1 MAKQQQCQI
10 ITATAALF
18 LAVIGILL
26 LVVPTEDVKG
36 PPEFMYGI
44 VLDAGSSHTAM
55 FIYKWPADKQ
65 NGTGIV
71 SQHSECHAEG
81 GGISSYAG
89 NKGGAAS
96 SLQKCLEKAMKEIPQ
111 SRHKLTPL
119 YLGATAGM
127 RLLNISKPKESDE
140 VLKEVA
146 DKLKTYPFNFR
157 GATILSGQEEGAY
170 GWVTVNYLLEN
181 YIKYGF
187 VGQWLSPGKDTVGA
201 LDFGGASTQITFET
215 KQTVE
220 NNDNLM
226 KLRLYG
232 RDYQIY
238 TQSFLC
244 FGRDQVLLRLL
255 AHLMKTQGSERSIV
269 HPCYPAGYSD
279 SIKLS
284 GVFDTP
290 CNKRQAPNKPE
301 DDLQIKGTGN
311 YDQCLGNVSGLFSFD
326 SCSYSRC
333 SFDGVFQPNVTGN
346 FMAFSA
352 FFYTHSFLEEATG
365 ISITSPD
372 HLEDAAR
379 VVCNMSFQEMSS
391 KVKQEG
397 SRLKDYCAVS
407 AFVQV
412 LLVNGYGFDYFSFP
426 HISFQKKAGDT
437 SVGWSLGYM
446 LSLSNLLPAENV
458 LLRKSLRSSI
468 LLLVINTEDVK
479 GPAQLMYG
487 IVLDAGSS
495 HTSMFIYK
503 WPADKQNGTGI
514 VSQHSECHVKGG
526 GISSYAGTK
535 GGAAHSLEECMEKA
549 KQEIPTSRHK
559 LTPLYLGATGG
570 MRLLNISKPKESDEV
585 LKEVA
590 DKLKTYPFN
599 FKGATVLSGKEEGA
613 YGWVTV
619 NYLLEKFIKY
629 GFVGQWLSP
638 GKDTAGALDLGGA
651 STQITFETAQR
662 VENEDNLMKLR
673 LYGRDY
679 QIYTQSF
686 LCFGRQQVLLR
697 LLAHLMKTQGSEHS
711 IVHPCYPAG
720 YSDSIKLSGVFDTP
734 CNKRQAPNKPEDDLQ
749 IKGTGNYDQCL
760 GNISRLFSFGSCS
773 YSRCSF
779 DGVFQPN
786 VTGNFMAFSAFFYT
800 HSFIQKA
807 AGITIRSPADLEDA
821 VRVVCN
827 MSFQEMQSKFPDE
840 EDHLRDYCA
849 DSILLQVLLINGYGF
864 NDISFPHVSFQEKA
878 EDNSVG
884 WSLGY
889 MLTLSNMLPAENVF
903 VRKTL
908 RTDAWRAAVFL
919 FSVLLIASVFF
930 LVRNYKK
937 CH

>member
-1 MAKQQQCQI
+1 MGKQQQCQI

-26 LVVPTEDVKG
+26 LVVPTEDVKE

-71 SQHSECHAEG
+71 SQHSECEAEG

-89 NKGGAAS
+89 NTGGAARS
-96 SLQKCLEKAMKEIPQ
+96 LEKCMDKAMQEIPK

-127 RLLNISKPKESDE
+127 RLLNISKPEESDE

-146 DKLKTYPFNFR
+146 DKLKTYPFSFK

-187 VGQWLSPGKDTVGA
+187 VGQWLSPGRDTVGA

-220 NNDNLM
+220 NKDNLM

-232 RDYQIY
+232 RDYKIY

-244 FGRDQVLLRLL
+244 YGRDQ
-255 AHLMKTQGSERSIV
+255 TQGSDHSIV
-269 HPCYPAGYSD
+269 HPCYPAGYSA

-284 GVFDTP
+284 SVFDTP
-290 CNKRQAPNKPE
+290 CNKRQTPYKPD

-311 YDQCLGNVSGLFSFD
+311 YDQCLGNVSRLFSFD

-352 FFYTHSFLEEATG
+352 FFYTHSFLQEATG
-365 ISITSPD
+365 IRITSPE

-379 VVCNMSFQEMSS
+379 AVCNMSFQEISN
-391 KVKQEG
+391 KFQNQE

-407 AFVQV
+407 AFVKV
-412 LLVNGYGFDYFSFP
+412 LLVSGYGFDYFSFP
-426 HISFQKKAGDT
+426 HVFFQKK
-437 SVGWSLGYM
+437 
-446 LSLSNLLPAENV
+446 
-458 LLRKSLRSSI
+458 
-468 LLLVINTEDVK
+468 
-479 GPAQLMYG
+479 YG

-526 GISSYAGTK
+526 GISSYAGNK
-535 GGAAHSLEECMEKA
+535 GGAARSLEECMEKA
-549 KQEIPTSRHK
+549 IQEIPKSRHK

-590 DKLKTYPFN
+590 DKLKTYPFS
-599 FKGATVLSGKEEGA
+599 FKGATILSGQEEGA

-629 GFVGQWLSP
+629 SFVGQWLSP

-651 STQITFETAQR
+651 STQITFETAPT
-662 VENEDNLMKLR
+662 VGNKDSLMKLR

-697 LLAHLMKTQGSEHS
+697 LLALLMTTQGSDRS
-711 IVHPCYPAG
+711 IVHPCYPAD
-720 YSDSIKLSGVFDTP
+720 YSDSIKLSSVFDTP
-734 CNKRQAPNKPEDDLQ
+734 CNKRQTPYKPDDNLQ
-749 IKGTGNYDQCL
+749 IKGTGNYNQCL
-760 GNISRLFSFGSCS
+760 GNISRLFSFDNCS

-779 DGVFQPN
+779 DGVFQPS

-800 HSFIQKA
+800 HSFLQKA
-807 AGITIRSPADLEDA
+807 AGITITSPADLEDA

-827 MSFQEMQSKFPDE
+827 MSFQEMQNKFPDE
-840 EDHLRDYCA
+840 GDHLRDYCA
-849 DSILLQVLLINGYGF
+849 DSILLQVLLIKGYGF
-864 NDISFPHVSFQEKA
+864 SDLSFPHISFQEKA

-889 MLTLSNMLPAENVF
+889 MLRLSNLLPAENVL

-908 RTDAWRAAVFL
+908 RPDAWRAAVFL
-919 FSVLLIASVFF
+919 FSGFLIVSVFF
-930 LVRNYKK
+930 LLRNYQKNATK
-937 CH
+937 LCF